1 MTEVV
6 LVDDRG
12 PIRIITINRPEV
24 RNAINRATSEALG
37 AAMRELDAR
46 DDLTVA
52 VITGAGAGFSAG
64 MDLKAFG
71 QGENPH
77 IEQGGFGGFIEAQ
90 PAKPL
95 IAAVEG
101 FALAGGFELV
111 LACDLVVAADDARF
125 GLPEVSR
132 GLLAAGGG
140 LLRLPARLP
149 RNVAMEMVLTGK
161 PITAARAHH
170 FGLVNRLA
178 APGAALAEALELAG
192 DIVVNGPMA
201 VAISKQIVVESADW
215 PASEMWTLQR
225 PHVDAVEGS
234 DDAREGA
241 LAFVEKRAAHWT
253 GR

>member
-1 MTEVV
+1 M
-6 LVDDRG
+6 
-12 PIRIITINRPEV
+12 
-24 RNAINRATSEALG
+24 
-37 AAMRELDAR
+37 
-46 DDLTVA
+46 
-52 VITGAGAGFSAG
+52 
-64 MDLKAFG
+64 
-71 QGENPH
+71 
-77 IEQGGFGGFIEAQ
+77 
-90 PAKPL
+90 
-95 IAAVEG
+95 
-101 FALAGGFELV
+101 

-178 APGAALAEALELAG
+178 APGTALAAALELAG

-201 VAISKQIVVESADW
+201 VAVSKQIVVESADW
-215 PASEMWTLQR
+215 PGSEMWTLQR
-225 PHVDAVEGS
+225 PHVDAVESS

-241 LAFVEKRAAHWT
+241 LAFVEKRAAQWT